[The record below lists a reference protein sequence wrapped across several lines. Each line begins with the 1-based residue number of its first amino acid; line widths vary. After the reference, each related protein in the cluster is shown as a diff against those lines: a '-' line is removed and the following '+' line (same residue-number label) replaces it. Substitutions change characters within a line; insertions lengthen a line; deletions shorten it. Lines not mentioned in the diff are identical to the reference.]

1 MDYIADIL
9 LITVT
14 ELESRIVLKEFQQAT
29 NKAAEL
35 KSIGD
40 QIYFDLGIVNTA
52 RIFLTRSEMGIS
64 GLGGSLQ
71 TVTKGIEDINPIA
84 LIMVGIAFGINEAT
98 QSIGDVLVT
107 EQLCPYELQRVGT
120 TVELQR
126 INLLRGDKPH
136 ATPWLIKYFKGF
148 SLVWKG
154 AKVRFGAI
162 LSGEKLV
169 DNLDFRDQL
178 KALEQETIGGEME
191 GAGMYVACQDKKVDW
206 ILVKGICDWA
216 DGNKSLDKDARQQTA
231 AQNAVK
237 FVISALESIKID
249 WDKKRHGK
257 THGTL
262 PFGNIGSFTGNV
274 YINSSQPLETKPKIL
289 QSTLPHQ
296 PYFFGRERELATI
309 AEAIHPAARTW
320 GALIDGPGGIGKT
333 SLAIRAGHLAPS
345 EHFDVKIFL
354 SAKVRELTPMG
365 ERKLEDFML
374 PNFTILL
381 SELAR
386 ELGEDRIEQVEL
398 SERVK
403 IIRLALT
410 KVHALLI
417 IDNLETFPENERVRL
432 YQFLTQLPTSC
443 KAIVTSRRRTDID
456 ARIVRLDRL
465 SRTEA
470 FELLDELA
478 KKNRHLQKATELER
492 SDLYEI
498 TNGNPLLIRWTI
510 GQLGIEG
517 SPYRT
522 LTEAV
527 QYLKA
532 IPHRSQNDPLEYI
545 FGDLIDAFTPNEIN
559 VLAALVHFNEPAKIT
574 WIANAAGIVEPAAL
588 TALEDLADRALLIN
602 NEDTQTFYLPTLA
615 ATFIRRKRP
624 EIIAQTGN
632 NLVSKAFALI
642 IENGNQEYKKFP
654 TLEENWTS
662 ISAAIPLF
670 VVGISTVDNERL
682 QNMCFAINTFLEFSG
697 RWDEKLKL
705 NLYAENIAVKFSDF
719 HNAGFRAYNLGV
731 IYNNREQNDDV
742 LECITRCTLY
752 WEKSSAAGLHEKT
765 LIKWLQGLTY
775 LSEEKNKEAIE
786 VFTEIK
792 KIFESGDPE
801 NIDLS
806 SAINNIGRAELALKD
821 YDSAERS
828 FRLALGQAEKLKD
841 QPAIATFICN
851 LAFVES
857 TRKNLPAAEDLA
869 IQAIYLSQKIGRQE
883 LVAGAHAILA
893 QILVQKGN
901 PQDGRPYAQVAV
913 DIYTK
918 LRLLSSLKEAQEIL
932 KECGG

>member
-1 MDYIADIL
+1 MDNKADIL
-9 LITVT
+9 LVTATEIESKTVLSQFKKVT
-14 ELESRIVLKEFQQAT
+14 KEKAKPHSIDGRVYFELGKI
-29 NKAAEL
+29 NAA
-35 KSIGD
+35 SVFMT
-40 QIYFDLGIVNTA
+40 Q
-52 RIFLTRSEMGIS
+52 SEMGS
-64 GLGGSLQ
+64 TGLDASLQ
-71 TVTKGIEDINPIA
+71 TISKGIEALNPIGV
-84 LIMVGIAFGINEAT
+84 IMVGIAFGINEAK
-98 QSIGDVLVT
+98 QEIGDILVT
-107 EQLCPYELQRVGT
+107 EQLRLYD
-120 TVELQR
+120 LQR
-126 INLLRGDKPH
+126 IGSEGGIPKIILRGDKPH
-136 ATPWLIKYFKGF
+136 ASPWLINHLK
-148 SLVWKG
+148 SANLLWEG
-154 AKVRFGAI
+154 AKVRFGTI

-169 DNLDFRDQL
+169 DNLDFRNQL
-178 KALEQETIGGEME
+178 KALEQEAIGGEME
-191 GAGMYVACQDKKVDW
+191 GAGMYVACFDKKVDW
-206 ILVKGICDWA
+206 ILIKGLCDWA
-216 DGNKSLDKDARQQTA
+216 DGNKSEEKDARQQLA
-231 AQNAVK
+231 AQNAVE
-237 FVISALESIKID
+237 FVISSLKSIQID
-249 WDKKRHGK
+249 WVSKRQGR
-257 THGTL
+257 TQGTL
-262 PFGNIGSFTGNV
+262 PLGNIGSLNGNL
-274 YINSSQPLETKPKIL
+274 YINSSRFLETKPKIV
-289 QSTLPHQ
+289 QSTLPHL
-296 PYFFGRERELATI
+296 PYFFGREKELATI
-309 AEAIHPAARTW
+309 AEAIHPDARTW

-333 SLAIRAGHLAPS
+333 SLAIRAGHLAPT
-345 EHFDVKIFL
+345 EHFSIKIFL
-354 SAKVRELTPMG
+354 SAKVRELTPLG

-374 PNFTILL
+374 PNFAILL

-470 FELLDELA
+470 FKLLDELA
-478 KKNRHLQKATELER
+478 KKNRLLQKATELER

-522 LTEAV
+522 LSEAV

-532 IPHRSQNDPLEYI
+532 IPHHSHNDPLEYI
-545 FGDLIDAFTPNEIN
+545 FGDLIDSFTPNEIN

-574 WIANAAGIVEPAAL
+574 WIANAAGIIEPAAL

-602 NEDTQTFYLPTLA
+602 NEYAQTFYLPTLA

-624 EIIAQTGN
+624 EIIAQTGK

-654 TLEENWTS
+654 SLEENWTS

-670 VVGISTVDNERL
+670 LMGISPVDNERL
-682 QNMCFAINTFLEFSG
+682 QNMCFALNTFLEFSG

-705 NLYAENIAVKFSDF
+705 NLLAENIAVKFSDF
-719 HNAGFRAYNLGV
+719 QNAGFRAYNLGV
-731 IYNNREQNDDV
+731 IFNNREQNSEV
-742 LECITRCTLY
+742 QECITRCTSY
-752 WEKSSAAGLHEKT
+752 WEKSPEAGLHEKT
-765 LIKWLQGLTY
+765 LIKWIQGSTY
-775 LSEEKNKEAIE
+775 LSKDENKEAIE
-786 VFTEIK
+786 IFTEIK
-792 KIFESGDPE
+792 KIYESVDPE

-806 SAINNIGRAELALKD
+806 SVVNNIGRAELALKD
-821 YDSAERS
+821 YNSAKCN
-828 FRLALGQAEKLKD
+828 FKLALDLAEKLEDK
-841 QPAIATFICN
+841 PAIATFTCN

-857 TRKNLPAAEDLA
+857 ECGQLPAAEDLA
-869 IQAIYLSQKIGRQE
+869 IQAIQLSHEIGRQE
-883 LVAGAHAILA
+883 LIAGANAILA
-893 QILVQKGN
+893 HILVQKGS
-901 PQDGRPYAQVAV
+901 PQEGIPFAQVAV

-932 KECGG
+932 EECEG